1 MIRVNLIVGVSAYF
15 YENILILL
23 ILTSQV
29 SRADLCDRK
38 LHSLDP
44 PKAPQAGYPCKN
56 PWRSHPLKGFYR
68 GLGVVKGKGV
78 ASAKKR
84 SPFHLKKRKGNLNFI
99 TLVAKWGFH
108 RNHPF
113 GVAFAGFAPLRN

>member
-1 MIRVNLIVGVSAYF
+1 MFVVVFIIGLNKICA
-15 YENILILL
+15 
-23 ILTSQV
+23 
-29 SRADLCDRK
+29 K
-38 LHSLDP
+38 HST
-44 PKAPQAGYPCKN
+44 
-56 PWRSHPLKGFYR
+56 LKGFYR